1 MLRGSIIW
9 NSRYQFN
16 VEKGSELKP
25 MEAAMA
31 NPKST
36 ASIAGHPIHP
46 MLIPFPVAFF
56 VTTLVCDA
64 VFWSTGNP
72 AWATAGMWLLG
83 AGIVMALLAALAGLT
98 DVIGD
103 GRVRAL
109 NDAWLHAGGNIVIVL
124 VQIYNWYARYS
135 EGAAAVVPKGF
146 ILSLIVVLGLLF
158 TGWKGWEMV
167 YRHRVGVADET
178 APREQT
184 FETKT
189 QRAA

>member
-1 MLRGSIIW
+1 SSDVDSVPGGVLCRDLGLRCGVLEHG
-9 NSRYQFN
+9 QP
-16 VEKGSELKP
+16 G
-25 MEAAMA
+25 
-31 NPKST
+31 
-36 ASIAGHPIHP
+36 
-46 MLIPFPVAFF
+46 
-56 VTTLVCDA
+56 
-64 VFWSTGNP
+64 
-72 AWATAGMWLLG
+72 LG
-83 AGIVMALLAALAGLT
+83 ARRHVAPGRRYRDGVAGRCGRLT

-135 EGAAAVVPKGF
+135 EGAAAVVPTGF

>member
-1 MLRGSIIW
+1 
-9 NSRYQFN
+9 
-16 VEKGSELKP
+16 
-25 MEAAMA
+25 MA
-31 NPKST
+31 NPKGT
-36 ASIAGHPIHP
+36 ASVVGHPIHP

-56 VTTLVCDA
+56 VATLVCDA
-64 VFWSTGNP
+64 VFWGTGNP
-72 AWATAGMWLLG
+72 VWATAAIWLLG
-83 AGIVMALLAALAGLT
+83 AGIVMALLAAVVGLI

-124 VQIYNWYARYS
+124 IQIYNWYARYS
-135 EGAAAVVPKGF
+135 EGTAAVVPKGF

-167 YRHRVGVADET
+167 YRHRVGVSDE
-178 APREQT
+178 AVPHGQT
-184 FETKT
+184 YETRRT

>member
-1 MLRGSIIW
+1 M
-9 NSRYQFN
+9 
-16 VEKGSELKP
+16 
-25 MEAAMA
+25 
-31 NPKST
+31 
-36 ASIAGHPIHP
+36 
-46 MLIPFPVAFF
+46 
-56 VTTLVCDA
+56 
-64 VFWSTGNP
+64 FWGTGNP

-83 AGIVMALLAALAGLT
+83 AGIVMALLAAVAGLT

-135 EGAAAVVPKGF
+135 EGAAAVVPTGF